1 MEACSNKIEVTVVC
15 PERGMWPVLLKI
27 KKWHVSD
34 ELGKHCIRHVQ
45 SEKQLAAGLNAAR
58 KFPGSAVLIPIGFTD
73 SEVCCLLTSQ
83 DQQRMEVIV
92 RPPRTGKRFGPE
104 INEQPTASLFD
115 QRRLINVQDTL
126 PALRKT
132 LLRMR
137 LKNKVEIRELKS
149 SDDFIQYFRLR
160 YKVWNAM
167 GYLSRQCDCENSEFE
182 LNYSDRTAYPIGA
195 FNQKGELMGCARLV
209 FPIGHDS
216 HHLPLISQ
224 IVAAKNDAK
233 LTANFQ
239 YPRMMLHPFD
249 LLESLVGFRTY
260 FAGLVRKHI
269 TYAEVSRVIVAPEF
283 RKNGLG
289 EVLVD
294 SLVTLAQRYGV
305 DLLFL
310 ACNDNLHSFYERCGF
325 SVLPGLSCEHFAG
338 VNAPAVAMAM
348 NIEKNRCHSNKYS
361 CDG

>member
-1 MEACSNKIEVTVVC
+1 MGTCSNNIEVTVVC
-15 PERGMWPVLLKI
+15 PERSMWPVLLKI

-34 ELGKHCIRHVQ
+34 RFAQSCIGHVQ

-58 KFPGSAVLIPIGFTD
+58 KFPGNAVLIPIGFTD

-83 DQQRMEVIV
+83 DKQRMEVIV
-92 RPPRTGKRFGPE
+92 RPPRTGKRHGPE

-115 QRRLINVQDTL
+115 ERRLINVQDTL
-126 PALRKT
+126 PALRKA
-132 LLRMR
+132 LLRTR
-137 LKNKVEIRELKS
+137 LKNKVEIRELNS
-149 SDDFIQYFRLR
+149 NDDFIQYFRLR
-160 YKVWNAM
+160 YRVWNAM
-167 GYLSRQCDCENSEFE
+167 GYIAPECACTNTGFE

-195 FNQKGELMGCARLV
+195 FNQSRELIGCARLV

-216 HHLPLISQ
+216 RHLRLISQ
-224 IVAAKNDAK
+224 IVTAKHDAK
-233 LTANFQ
+233 LRDNFE
-239 YPRMMLHPFD
+239 YPKMMLHPFD

-283 RKNGLG
+283 QKEGLG

-294 SLVTLAQRYGV
+294 SIVTLAQRYGV

-310 ACNDNLHSFYERCGF
+310 ACNDNLHPFYERCGF

-338 VNAPAVAMAM
+338 VNAPAIAMALD
-348 NIEKNRCHSNKYS
+348 IEKNRSHSNKHS
-361 CDG
+361 SGV

>member
-1 MEACSNKIEVTVVC
+1 MDTCSNTIEVTVVC
-15 PERGMWPVLLKI
+15 PERSMWPVLLKI

-34 ELGKHCIRHVQ
+34 ALGKNCIRHVQ
-45 SEKQLAAGLNAAR
+45 SEKQLAAGLNTAR
-58 KFPGSAVLIPIGFTD
+58 KFPGNAVLIPIGFTD

-83 DQQRMEVIV
+83 DKQRMEVIV
-92 RPPRTGKRFGPE
+92 RPPRTGKHLAPE

-126 PALRKT
+126 PALRKA
-132 LLRMR
+132 LLRLR
-137 LKNKVEIRELKS
+137 LKNKLEIRELKS

-160 YKVWNAM
+160 YKVWSAM
-167 GYLSRQCDCENSEFE
+167 GYLSQECDCANLGLE

-195 FNQKGELMGCARLV
+195 FNRHGELIGCARLV

-224 IVAAKNDAK
+224 LVAAKNDAK
-233 LTANFQ
+233 LMAIFQ

-249 LLESLVGFRTY
+249 LLESLVGFRAY

-283 RKNGLG
+283 RDKGLG

-294 SLVTLAQRYGV
+294 SLVTLAQRIKV

-310 ACNDNLHSFYERCGF
+310 ACNDKLHPFYERCGF
-325 SVLPGLSCEHFAG
+325 SVLPGLNCEHFAG
-338 VNAPAVAMAM
+338 VNAPAIAMAM
-348 NIEKNRCHSNKYS
+348 DLERRNRCHPPKHA
-361 CDG
+361 